1 MWTKPWTMKEGFLI
15 GGGLIFAGLML
26 ELSVGPVRW
35 DAFAWPANGIVL
47 AGFLAIIALIYILGN
62 YQLSARLCRFYKGG
76 TPTKRI
82 INYQLKYAFQFI
94 GTYQAAIPAMVY
106 AVVLTIIMGLTRQQV
121 NGTWLNNM
129 LSFWPFVLIYTYITV
144 ILGVVTLKRL
154 CMLRWHLNI
163 RDIAFLLN
171 HLGLFIALTT
181 ATLGNADMQRVKMIC
196 GVGEPEWRVFDKE
209 GAIKEMP
216 IAIELKK
223 FIMET
228 YDNGAPK
235 RYASEV
241 QILTKSGKNI
251 ETTIDVNKPYEV
263 DDWKI
268 YQYGYDTQMG
278 AQSQISIFELVSDP
292 WLPWVYAGFYMM
304 LAGAVLMTLMVLW
317 RRVRTATRKALWGYF
332 AIAVFASLFAYFF
345 FDSYNTK
352 TLVPALQSP
361 WFAPHVFVYIFAYAL
376 LGVAVIIAIY
386 AQIRKNCQLSI
397 VRSTR
402 RGACQSKNC
411 QLDDLVYISLAF
423 LTIGMLFGALWAKE
437 AWGHYWS
444 WDPKETWAAIT
455 WLAYLI
461 YIHYRLMPRAN
472 SQEPKANHLA
482 LWILFGSFVLLQMCW
497 WGINYLPSAQSSS
510 VHTYNTSE

>member
-1 MWTKPWTMKEGFLI
+1 MTWKQGLTMKEGFLI
-15 GGGLIFAGLML
+15 GGGLIVAGLML
-26 ELSVGPVRW
+26 ELSIGPVAW
-35 DAFAWPANGIVL
+35 EAFAWPVNGIVL
-47 AGFLAIIALIYILGN
+47 AGFLALVALIFILGN
-62 YQLSARLCRFYKGG
+62 SQLS
-76 TPTKRI
+76 I
-82 INYQLKYAFQFI
+82 VNSQLKQVFHFI

-106 AVVLTIIMGLTRQQV
+106 AVVLTIIMGLMRQQD

-129 LSFWPFVLIYTYITV
+129 LSFWPFVLIYTYIDV
-144 ILGVVTLKRL
+144 ILGVIILKRL
-154 CMLRWHLNI
+154 KKIVNCRLSIINLKREVP
-163 RDIAFLLN
+163 FLLN
-171 HLGLFIALTT
+171 HLGLFLALTF

-196 GVGEPEWRVFDKE
+196 SVGQPEWRAMGQG

-241 QILTKSGKNI
+241 QILTESGKNI

-263 DDWKI
+263 DGWKI
-268 YQYGYDTQMG
+268 YQYGYDTRMG
-278 AQSQISIFELVSDP
+278 PQSQITILELVSDP

-304 LAGAVLMTLMVLW
+304 LAGAVLMMLTVLW
-317 RRVRTATRKALWGYF
+317 RRLRTATRKELGWYF
-332 AIAVFASLFAYFF
+332 YFAVFASLFAYFF

-361 WFAPHVFVYIFAYAL
+361 WFAPHVFVYIFAYCL
-376 LGVAVIIAIY
+376 LGIAVVIAIY
-386 AQIRKNCQLSI
+386 THIKGKAQAIQNTAVGVPPRPLE
-397 VRSTR
+397 
-402 RGACQSKNC
+402 RGIGGEAP
-411 QLDDLVYISLAF
+411 LVYISLAF

-461 YIHYRLMPRAN
+461 YIHYRQLPR
-472 SQEPKANHLA
+472 HRGRVA
-482 LWILFGSFVLLQMCW
+482 LWMLIISFALLQMCW
-497 WGINYLPSAQSSS
+497 WGINYLPSAQGSS